1 MTNVTRVHFLD
12 VGAREYGD
20 AVLCELAGRTVLI
33 DGAHPGDDVR
43 IVDQLRSLLGV
54 DGQVEVDL
62 LVATHA
68 HQDHIGCLPTLVEND
83 QLRARWALVAD
94 PDLGWPIPVP
104 DDRTGAV
111 VAGLREEILTERTDD
126 VTLERFLADALS
138 LEARY
143 RRLLEK
149 LDEHGTVVRLG
160 KDSTKKLRDE
170 FAPLGLRILGP
181 SKKQLVAC
189 QRVIESAIDSVAAV
203 ARDLLSAD
211 TSATEVDAYRRLTSA
226 GMDALDAPQ
235 RPGPPINLQSAVITF
250 AVGGVKLL
258 FAGDM
263 QFADPQVGDPE
274 VRAELMKL
282 REKVRTGAPYDLV
295 KISHHGSDN
304 AFSQSVLSEL
314 GASDLFGI
322 CAGSDSTH
330 HPNRVVLD
338 LLDRRRDSLKWVRTD
353 KNGLSTIT
361 FGAGSP
367 RITKARG
374 RVNDPA
380 PNQEDAPVA
389 PPPEAAER
397 VTAGDVEVLT
407 RIPHASTTVRV
418 TVDVEP
424 GGAAPSA
431 RVARA
436 PGDRADARLAS
447 GRGLPRLLFVTSGER
462 LVDNVGAPAAEDAL
476 AVIRAAGQELYD
488 ALPADADAAEA
499 GRLVHEQLARRP
511 EVEGVVIV
519 GGYDAVP
526 AHRLDCL
533 PPALR
538 DRLGPTGDPDDFIV
552 WSDDAY
558 GEREGGQPAV
568 PVSRI
573 PDGKTPG
580 VLHAQLAAG
589 DRRRG
594 EGRRGVRN
602 RERPFA
608 DVIYGGLVGGLPLL
622 ISAPSSATVPS
633 FVLDADRVYLMLHG
647 DFLDSGRFWGE
658 SDDGSIEAVNLAN
671 IPDPAGRV
679 VFTGCCWG
687 ALTVD
692 QPAARLPAGTPPGP
706 KAPASSIALTFLLN
720 GATAFVGCTGAH
732 YSPMVEPYDY
742 FGGPMHEA
750 FWNRLAGAQPAKA
763 LFEAKGDFAAGF
775 PHGRPRGIQRAIEHK
790 ILAQYTCLGLGW

>member
-20 AVLCELAGRTVLI
+20 AVLCELGGKTVLI

-43 IVDQLRSLLGV
+43 IADQLRSLLDV
-54 DGQVEVDL
+54 DGRVEVDL

-68 HQDHIGCLPTLVEND
+68 HQDHIGCLPTLVQND
-83 QLRARWALVAD
+83 QLRAKWALVAD

-111 VAGLREEILTERTDD
+111 VAGLREEVLTESTDNL
-126 VTLERFLADALS
+126 TLERFLADAVN
-138 LEARY
+138 LETRY
-143 RRLLEK
+143 RRMLEK
-149 LDEHGTVVRLG
+149 LGEHGTVVRLG
-160 KDSTKKLRDE
+160 KNSTTKMRDE
-170 FAPLGLRILGP
+170 FEPLGLRIVGP

-189 QRVIESAIDSVAAV
+189 QSVIESAIDSVRAV
-203 ARDLLSAD
+203 ASDLLSLDA
-211 TSATEVDAYRRLTSA
+211 SATEVDAYRRLTE
-226 GMDALDAPQ
+226 GGIDTLDALQ
-235 RPGPPINLQSAVITF
+235 RPGPAINLQSAVISF
-250 AVGGVKLL
+250 AVGGAKLL

-263 QFADPQVGDPE
+263 QFADPQVGNPD

-282 REKVRTGAPYDLV
+282 RDKVRAGAPYDLV

-304 AFSQSVLSEL
+304 AFSESVLSEL
-314 GASDLFGI
+314 GASELFGI

-330 HPNRVVLD
+330 HPSRVVLD
-338 LLDRRRDSLKWVRTD
+338 LLNSRRDSLRWVRTD
-353 KNGLSTIT
+353 RNGLSTIT

-367 RITKARG
+367 RISKARG

-389 PPPEAAER
+389 PPQEAVER
-397 VTAGDVEVLT
+397 QTVGDVEVLT

-424 GGAAPSA
+424 GAAGPA
-431 RVARA
+431 LIALA
-436 PGDRADARLAS
+436 PRDRIDARLAA
-447 GRGLPRLLFVTSGER
+447 GRSLPPLLFVTSEER
-462 LVDNVGAPAAEDAL
+462 LVDNVGGPVAEDAL
-476 AVIRAAGQELYD
+476 KLVRAAGQELYD

-499 GRLVHEQLARRP
+499 GRLVQEQLAGRP
-511 EVEGVVIV
+511 EVEGVVIL

-526 AHRLDCL
+526 SHRFDCL

-538 DRLGPTGDPDDFIV
+538 ERLGPTGDPDDFIV

-558 GEREGGQPAV
+558 GDRGRGSPAL

-580 VLHAQLAAG
+580 VLLAQLAAG

-608 DVIYGGLVGGLPLL
+608 DAIFGELAGGLPLL
-622 ISAPSSATVPS
+622 VSAPSTATIPA

-692 QPAARLPAGTPPGP
+692 QPAARLPAGSLPGA
-706 KAPASSIALTFLLN
+706 KAPASSIALSFLLN

-742 FGGPMHEA
+742 FGGPVHKA
-750 FWNRLAGAQPAKA
+750 FWNRLAGAPPAKA
-763 LFEAKGDFAAGF
+763 LFQAKGDFAAGF
-775 PHGRPRGIQRAIEHK
+775 PHGRPRGVQRAIEHK

>member
-12 VGAREYGD
+12 VGAKEYGD
-20 AVLCELAGRTVLI
+20 AVLCELGDRTVLI

-43 IVDQLRSLLGV
+43 IADQLRSLLRV
-54 DGQVEVDL
+54 DGRIEVDL

-68 HQDHIGCLPTLVEND
+68 HQDHIGCLPTLVQEN
-83 QLRARWALVAD
+83 QLRAKWALVAY
-94 PDLGWPIPVP
+94 PDFGWPVPVP
-104 DDRTGAV
+104 DDRSGAV

-126 VTLERFLADALS
+126 LTLERFLADALN
-138 LEARY
+138 LEGRY
-143 RRLLEK
+143 RRMLEK
-149 LDEHGTVVRLG
+149 LAEHGTVVRLG
-160 KDSTKKLRDE
+160 KNSTKKLRDE
-170 FAPLGLRILGP
+170 FGALGLRILGP
-181 SKKQLVAC
+181 SRKQLVGC
-189 QRVIESAIDSVAAV
+189 QSVIESAIDSIAAV
-203 ARDLLSAD
+203 ASDLLSAD
-211 TSATEVDAYRRLTSA
+211 ASATAVDAYRRLS
-226 GMDALDAPQ
+226 GGGIDALDAPQ
-235 RPGPPINLQSAVITF
+235 RPGPAINLQSAVISF
-250 AVGGVKLL
+250 DVGGVKLL

-263 QFADPQVGDPE
+263 QFADPQIGDPE
-274 VRAELMKL
+274 VRAELTKL
-282 REKVRTGAPYDLV
+282 REKVRADAPYDLV

-304 AFSQSVLSEL
+304 AFSESVLSEL

-338 LLDRRRDSLKWVRTD
+338 LLNRHRDALRWVRTD

-367 RITKARG
+367 RISKARG

-380 PNQEDAPVA
+380 PNQEDIAVA
-389 PPPEAAER
+389 PPQEAVER
-397 VTAGDVEVLT
+397 QVAGDVEVLT

-424 GGAAPSA
+424 GAAALGAGGVPAPRD
-431 RVARA
+431 RV
-436 PGDRADARLAS
+436 DARLAS
-447 GRGLPRLLFVTSGER
+447 GRSLPRLLFVTSEER

-476 AVIRAAGQELYD
+476 ALIRAAGQELYD
-488 ALPADADAAEA
+488 ALPANADPAEA
-499 GRLVHEQLARRP
+499 AHLVQEQLTLRP

-526 AHRLDCL
+526 SHRFDCL

-538 DRLGPTGDPDDFIV
+538 ERLGPTGDPDDFIV

-558 GEREGGQPAV
+558 GDREGGQPAL

-580 VLHAQLAAG
+580 VLRAQLEAG
-589 DRRRG
+589 DRPRG

-608 DVIYGGLVGGLPLL
+608 DAIFDGLAGGLPLL
-622 ISAPSSATVPS
+622 ISAPSTAKVPS
-633 FVLDADRVYLMLHG
+633 FVLDSDRVYLMLHG
-647 DFLDSGRFWGE
+647 DFLDSARFWGE

-671 IPDPAGRV
+671 VPDPAGRV

-692 QPAARLPAGTPPGP
+692 QPAARLLSGAPPAP

-732 YSPMVEPYDY
+732 YSPMVEPFDY
-742 FGGPMHEA
+742 FGGPMHAA
-750 FWNRLAGAQPAKA
+750 FWSRLAGAPPARA
-763 LFEAKGDFAAGF
+763 LFQAKGDFAEGF